1 MSRRKQER
9 SKPLRIILRPLP
21 SHEPVK
27 TFFPDS
33 EIFYADID
41 SRLDKFDGALNE
53 EGNGIGLVLLSP
65 DSWRSDNTQSFSV
78 FPTTNNV
85 PEYEAFI
92 AGQQAALQLDAR
104 HLQFLG
110 DSKLV
115 SDRWMEDEKEMRP
128 YQELARD
135 FGTRPDVMF
144 GIWWPDA
151 RKYKREHSTH
161 WWAARLRRLMPSPRS
176 ERIIEFFL
184 SYLY

>member
-65 DSWRSDNTQSFSV
+65 DS
-78 FPTTNNV
+78 
-85 PEYEAFI
+85 
-92 AGQQAALQLDAR
+92 
-104 HLQFLG
+104 
-110 DSKLV
+110 
-115 SDRWMEDEKEMRP
+115 
-128 YQELARD
+128 
-135 FGTRPDVMF
+135 
-144 GIWWPDA
+144 
-151 RKYKREHSTH
+151 
-161 WWAARLRRLMPSPRS
+161 
-176 ERIIEFFL
+176 
-184 SYLY
+184 